1 MNQQNSIQHN
11 DSNPV
16 IISVSDHSV
25 IRKLIGNITPT
36 TDDMTLAYELNRAIV
51 VNNDEV
57 PAGTV
62 QLDSTVSVL
71 DLDTNK
77 EKTFTIVI
85 PSRADIKSGLVSVL
99 SPMGAALIGF
109 RKGQEVL
116 WHMPG
121 GFKRLRITAVHHN
134 LSGLS

>member
-57 PAGTV
+57 PTGTV

-121 GFKRLRITAVHHN
+121 GLKRLRITAVHHN